1 METLTAIAGIYEWLM
16 WIRDGLADFA
26 DWQIIVDSLP
36 KLFRG
41 LVRTFQLV
49 GISLGLGFLLAVPL
63 ALLRVS
69 RNPFAW
75 MPVYAY
81 VYVMRGTPLLVQLYL
96 IYYGSGQIP
105 GIQES
110 ILWPLLRESW
120 YCAVLAFTLNTAAY
134 QAEIFRGAIL
144 AVPHG
149 EVEAAKAVGMSR
161 ILLYRRII
169 LPRAFRYALPAF
181 ANEVIL
187 TLQASAIAS
196 IVTIQELTGTAE
208 AIISDTFAFYELYIT
223 IALMYL
229 AVTYSLVWTFRKME
243 HRLSGHLRD
252 RPTTRAVARPGPE
265 PAQAGLR

>member
-1 METLTAIAGIYEWLM
+1 METLTAIAGLSEFLM
-16 WIRDGLADFA
+16 WARDGLAGFA

-49 GISLGLGFLLAVPL
+49 AISLALGFVVAVPL

-69 RNPFAW
+69 RNPIAW

-110 ILWPLLRESW
+110 VFWPFLREPW
-120 YCAVLAFTLNTAAY
+120 YCAVLTFTLNTAAY
-134 QAEIFRGAIL
+134 QTEIFRGAIL

-149 EVEAAKAVGMSR
+149 EVEAAKSVGMSR
-161 ILLYRRII
+161 SLLLRRIV

-208 AIISDTFAFYELYIT
+208 AIISNTFAFYELYIT

-229 AVTYSLVWTFRKME
+229 TVTYSLVWMFRRME

-252 RPTTRAVARPGPE
+252 RPTIGPLARS
-265 PAQAGLR
+265 PAQPAEAGLR

>member
-1 METLTAIAGIYEWLM
+1 MDSAIAIAGVSEFLDGM
-16 WIRDGLADFA
+16 GNGLAVIA
-26 DWQIIVDSLP
+26 DWQVIADSLP
-36 KLFRG
+36 KLLMG
-41 LVRTFQLV
+41 LVRTFELV
-49 GISLGLGFLLAVPL
+49 AISLALGFVLAVPL

-69 RNPFAW
+69 RNPVAW

-81 VYVMRGTPLLVQLYL
+81 IYVMRGTPLLVQLYL
-96 IYYGSGQIP
+96 IYYGSAQLP
-105 GIQES
+105 GVQES
-110 ILWPLLRESW
+110 FLWPFLKEAW
-120 YCAVLAFTLNTAAY
+120 YCAIFSFTLNTAAY

-149 EVEAAKAVGMSR
+149 EVEAAKAVGMSGG
-161 ILLYRRII
+161 LLYRRIV

-187 TLQASAIAS
+187 MLQASAIAS
-196 IVTIQELTGTAE
+196 IVTIQDLTGTAE

-229 AVTYSLVWTFRKME
+229 AVTYTMVWSFRRLE

-252 RPTTRAVARPGPE
+252 RPTARIVARAGPE

>member
-1 METLTAIAGIYEWLM
+1 MDIGAVIAALGDFIAGIW
-16 WIRDGLADFA
+16 
-26 DWQIIVDSLP
+26 DWQTIFESIPAL
-36 KLFRG
+36 LRG

-63 ALLRVS
+63 ALLRIS
-69 RNPFAW
+69 RNPVAW

-81 VYVMRGTPLLVQLYL
+81 IYVMRGTPLLVQLYL

-105 GIQES
+105 GIQDTFAWEF
-110 ILWPLLRESW
+110 LRESW
-120 YCAVLAFTLNTAAY
+120 YCAILAFTLNTAAY

-149 EVEAAKAVGMSR
+149 EVEAAISVGMSR
-161 ILLYRRII
+161 GLLYRRIV
-169 LPRAFRYALPAF
+169 LPRAFRYALPGLG
-181 ANEVIL
+181 NEVIL

-196 IVTIQELTGTAE
+196 IVTIEELTGSAE
-208 AIISDTFAFYELYIT
+208 RIISDTFAFYELYIT

-229 AVTYSLVWTFRKME
+229 AVTYTLIWIFHKLE

-252 RPTTRAVARPGPE
+252 RPSQRPAAAGGPAAA
-265 PAQAGLR
+265 PAGLH

>member
-1 METLTAIAGIYEWLM
+1 M
-16 WIRDGLADFA
+16 DFA
-26 DWQIIVDSLP
+26 QAGTSLTGFGQWLLDHLSAVMDWQTIVESLP
-36 KLFRG
+36 ALFMG
-41 LVRTFQLV
+41 LIRTFELV
-49 GISLGLGFLLAVPL
+49 AISLAIGFTLAIPL

-81 VYVMRGTPLLVQLYL
+81 IYVMRGTPLLVQLYL

-105 GIQES
+105 GVQDS
-110 ILWPLLRESW
+110 FLWPFLKEAW
-120 YCAVLAFTLNTAAY
+120 YCAIFSFSLNTAAY
-134 QAEIFRGAIL
+134 QAEIFRGAIMG
-144 AVPHG
+144 VPHG

-161 ILLYRRII
+161 ALLYRRII

-196 IVTIQELTGTAE
+196 IVTIQDLTGTAE
-208 AIISDTFAFYELYIT
+208 AIIHDTFAFYELYIT

-229 AVTYSLVWTFRKME
+229 AVTYTLVWGFRKLE
-243 HRLSGHLRD
+243 YRLSGHLRE
-252 RPTTRAVARPGPE
+252 RPTMRGGARARPE
-265 PAQAGLR
+265 PVQTGLR

>member
-1 METLTAIAGIYEWLM
+1 MDALIVIAGIAEFFEWVQERAAG
-16 WIRDGLADFA
+16 IA
-26 DWQIIVDSLP
+26 DWQVIVASLP
-36 KLFRG
+36 ILFMG
-41 LVRTFQLV
+41 LVRTFELV
-49 GISLGLGFLLAVPL
+49 AVSLALGFIFAVPL

-69 RNPFAW
+69 RNPIAW

-81 VYVMRGTPLLVQLYL
+81 IYVMRGTPLLVQLYL

-105 GIQES
+105 GVQES
-110 ILWPLLRESW
+110 FLWPFLKEAW
-120 YCAVLAFTLNTAAY
+120 YCAIFAFTLNTAAY

-149 EVEAAKAVGMSR
+149 EVEAAKAVGMSGV
-161 ILLYRRII
+161 LLYRRIV

-196 IVTIQELTGTAE
+196 IVTIQDLTGTAE

-229 AVTYSLVWTFRKME
+229 AVTYSLVWMFRKTE

-252 RPTTRAVARPGPE
+252 RPAARGVASAGPE
-265 PAQAGLR
+265 PARAGLR

>member
-1 METLTAIAGIYEWLM
+1 MDWGGLAGAFL
-16 WIRDGLADFA
+16 DGLSQVM
-26 DWQIIVDSLP
+26 DWQIVVESVPRL
-36 KLFRG
+36 LRG

-49 GISLGLGFLLAVPL
+49 AISLALGVVLAVPL

-69 RNPFAW
+69 RNPIAW

-81 VYVMRGTPLLVQLYL
+81 IYVMRGTPLLVQLYL

-105 GIQES
+105 GIQDTIVWEF
-110 ILWPLLRESW
+110 LREPW

-149 EVEAAKAVGMSR
+149 EVEAARSVGMSR
-161 ILLYRRII
+161 SLLLRRIV
-169 LPRAFRYALPAF
+169 LPRAFRFALPAF

-187 TLQASAIAS
+187 TLQASSIAS

-208 AIISDTFAFYELYIT
+208 AIISASFAFYELYIT

-229 AVTYSLVWTFRKME
+229 AVTYTLVWGFRRLE
-243 HRLSGHLRD
+243 HRLSAHLRD
-252 RPTTRAVARPGPE
+252 RPASRALAE
-265 PAQAGLR
+265 DPAPVPAPLR

>member
-1 METLTAIAGIYEWLM
+1 MDWNTIITALQDAFVTV
-16 WIRDGLADFA
+16 RDGVLGIW
-26 DWQIIVDSLP
+26 DWQTIIESIPAL
-36 KLFRG
+36 LRG
-41 LVRTFQLV
+41 LVRTFELV
-49 GISLGLGFLLAVPL
+49 GISLVIGFLLAVPL

-69 RNPFAW
+69 PNPIAW

-81 VYVMRGTPLLVQLYL
+81 IYVMRGTPLLVQLYL

-110 ILWPLLRESW
+110 FVWPFLRESW
-120 YCAVLAFTLNTAAY
+120 YCAILAFSLNTAAY
-134 QAEIFRGAIL
+134 QTEIFRGAIL

-149 EVEAAKAVGMSR
+149 EVEAARSVGMSHG
-161 ILLYRRII
+161 LVYRRIV
-169 LPRAFRYALPAF
+169 LPRAFRFALPAF

-196 IVTIQELTGTAE
+196 IVTIEELTGSAE
-208 AIISDTFAFYELYIT
+208 RIISASFAFYELYIT

-229 AVTYSLVWTFRKME
+229 AVTYTLVFLFRKLE

-252 RPTTRAVARPGPE
+252 RPTVRVVAGPLPEAV
-265 PAQAGLR
+265 QTGLR